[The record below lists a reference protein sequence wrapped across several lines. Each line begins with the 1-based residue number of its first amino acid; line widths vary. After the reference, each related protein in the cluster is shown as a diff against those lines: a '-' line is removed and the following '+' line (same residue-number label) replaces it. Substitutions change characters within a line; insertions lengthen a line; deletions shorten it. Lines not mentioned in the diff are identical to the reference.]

1 MVSWS
6 IKQFRHWVPV
16 LGIIALAALFLKL
29 PETPNFFGLI
39 ACKTCSSKDPYLPLV
54 GAGYFATLVAVS
66 LLFPSFP
73 RPLVARG
80 GLTWSV
86 LLAAALTYINLPV
99 WCGIC
104 LFVHACHI
112 AIWTI
117 WAAVPAVAATP
128 SSTLRER
135 LCLTLFAPIC
145 AVAFFSCL
153 NLTFMAYGFKAKH
166 NLSASALNPGD
177 PLPAFTAQTSSGRI
191 FANTDAAQS
200 AGIVINFISPSCL
213 YSQEQLP
220 VLNDVA
226 AQLSTGSYRFINV
239 SSQLSNE
246 LVNHFSSTEW
256 VEDKEGKL
264 RELFKVY
271 GYPTLFVVGKDGK
284 IARVIP
290 GAPEKLKAHLMST
303 LVNPTDN

>member
-1 MVSWS
+1 
-6 IKQFRHWVPV
+6 V
-16 LGIIALAALFLKL
+16 LGIIALASLFLKL

-86 LLAAALTYINLPV
+86 LLAAALTYINLPY

-117 WAAVPAVAATP
+117 WAAV
-128 SSTLRER
+128 
-135 LCLTLFAPIC
+135 PIC

-226 AQLSTGSYRFINV
+226 AQLSSGSYRFINV

-303 LVNPTDN
+303 LVNPNEN